1 MTTKDG
7 DGRHGSIGKLL
18 PTFEARLVDTETGK
32 DVENAGQAGEL
43 WVRGP
48 SVMKGYYKNPEATEG
63 TFAQDPAGRWF
74 KTGDSAT
81 RDEGGFY
88 RIADRL
94 KELIKYK
101 GFQGEWAGGTYLDR
115 RADSQWRQRSWRV
128 FSSRIRMWETQL

>member
-7 DGRHGSIGKLL
+7 AGRHGRIGKLL
-18 PTFEARLVDTETGK
+18 PTFEARLVDTDTGQ
-32 DVENAGQAGEL
+32 DVRDAGKAGEL

-63 TFAQDPAGRWF
+63 TFAPDPKGRWF

-101 GFQGEWAGGTYLDR
+101 GFQGRFVITFIG
-115 RADSQWRQRSWRV
+115 
-128 FSSRIRMWETQL
+128 